1 MPRNQW
7 PDKIGIG
14 GRMIPE
20 YADGDYDMRRCHTAI
35 IECGADAVI
44 PIRRNG
50 RAWHEDCPA
59 RSCAK
64 RDPALNSAPRQDSL
78 EEVGGLPCPKS
89 GRGPDE
95 PPEALR
101 SADHLS
107 RSRPPD
113 RRNPDKHRNHEL
125 NRFAALD
132 RVEIEAIA
140 LKRDGKG
147 DRQPEQ

>member
-20 YADGDYDMRRCHTAI
+20 YADGDYDTRRCHTAI
-35 IECGADAVI
+35 IESGADAVI
-44 PIRRNG
+44 PIRRNS
-50 RAWHEDCPA
+50 RAWQEECPA
-59 RSCAK
+59 AVARNEILRAT
-64 RDPALNSAPRQDSL
+64 RQDSL
-78 EEVGGLPCPKS
+78 EEEGGLPCPKS

-113 RRNPDKHRNHEL
+113 CRNPDKHRNHEL

-140 LKRDGKG
+140 LKRRGKG
-147 DRQPEQ
+147 DRQPER